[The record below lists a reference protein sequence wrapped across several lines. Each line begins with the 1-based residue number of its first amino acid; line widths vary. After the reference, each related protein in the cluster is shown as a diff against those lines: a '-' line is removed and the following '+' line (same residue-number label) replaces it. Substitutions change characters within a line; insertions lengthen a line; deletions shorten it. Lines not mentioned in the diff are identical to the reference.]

1 MLSLD
6 EVEAGSRGGD
16 DVAVVL
22 CLVELHRR
30 LLLQNQEA
38 VELGGSLL
46 LVVVPAQIQQAN
58 LLGPSLGHHPLLK
71 GGREQVRH
79 G

>member
-1 MLSLD
+1 M
-6 EVEAGSRGGD
+6 EAGSRGGD

-22 CLVELHRR
+22 CLVELHRL
-30 LLLQNQEA
+30 LLLQNQEG

-58 LLGPSLGHHPLLK
+58 LLGSCLGHHPLK
-71 GGREQVRH
+71 GGRELLGH
-79 G
+79 S